1 VLLNLLALLI
11 PAFNMSMSAL
21 ADSAIGGRQYGAKFL
36 SRHSGDVR
44 TGMPEK
50 IGGSTWFA
58 GRPVTCH
65 GLAASGACGPATR
78 AQPLPSYQ
86 RGSVTRYRP

>member
-1 VLLNLLALLI
+1 VLPNLLALLI
-11 PAFNMSMSAL
+11 PAFNLSMSAL

-58 GRPVTCH
+58 GGPVACH
-65 GLAASGACGPATR
+65 GIAPSGTCGPVTR
-78 AQPLPSYQ
+78 AQPLASYQ
-86 RGSVTRYRP
+86 RGSMTRDRP